1 MRPKLLC
8 WLCGKALPEIYRTM
22 GKKFEETVLPS
33 IVNETLKSVAAQY
46 NANQLI
52 TQRMNVSQQ
61 IERFDR
67 LF

>member
-1 MRPKLLC
+1 
-8 WLCGKALPEIYRTM
+8 M